1 MLEDIECIALEINL
15 RVREWLLV
23 YIRGNS
29 QIEISVLNVDPMFEV
44 RGNTVATSR
53 FHVWNHKVLIR
64 LQNYNFFCLFNFC
77 KQFNSYS
84 NLNLFKHFN

>member
-77 KQFNSYS
+77 
-84 NLNLFKHFN
+84 